1 MNMAPFSGLFEG
13 EGGVTYANTPK
24 SDSLPPQ
31 ARGIIRTFMQRSAMY
46 GHVAALGRNTIAGRA
61 AVDAARATI
70 AVPGTFNYA
79 NRTTARDVNI
89 TNAAPAYSNQTMRR
103 PVNATETD
111 MAKTYDTTRRTI
123 GMPADGADN
132 GVTGP
137 AITAS
142 TATV

>member
-1 MNMAPFSGLFEG
+1 MAAFSGLFQG
-13 EGGVTYANTPK
+13 EGGVPYANVPK
-24 SDSLPPQ
+24 SNSLPPQ

-46 GHVAALGRNTIAGRA
+46 GHVNALGRNTIAARA

-70 AVPGTFNYA
+70 AVPGTFTYST
-79 NRTTARDVNI
+79 RTTLRDVNI

-103 PVNATETD
+103 PIDATEID

-123 GMPADGADN
+123 GMPADRAGN

-137 AITAS
+137 AIAAS
-142 TATV
+142 TATA